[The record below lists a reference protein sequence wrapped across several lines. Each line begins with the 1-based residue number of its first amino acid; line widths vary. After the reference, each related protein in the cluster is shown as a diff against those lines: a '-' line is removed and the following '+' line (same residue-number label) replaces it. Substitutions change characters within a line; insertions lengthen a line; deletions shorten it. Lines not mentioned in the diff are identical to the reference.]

1 MGHINFYLDKPFNPE
16 STREK
21 INAVIKENNLT
32 GKPYPKSILN
42 PRPNSIYLFFSHEKG
57 TRVKVK
63 TSFKA
68 SGDQWDFKTGKYR
81 SAMRGSLELNNELD
95 ELGLKVLKGF
105 SKLKEEKKFINDED
119 IKILLTTCT
128 VGEKI
133 INNAIIENASSKF
146 LERKTGILKEGTL
159 KEYKTVFK
167 SLKDFQANK
176 KITLSFNDFNQS
188 FFNEY
193 ERFLVDKKN
202 PYKKERGLLND
213 TIFKYSST
221 LKSFLEWCFDEG
233 LIKSRDAFSRA
244 KTKIKK
250 KAKNEIVALTEPELF
265 RLVNFDFKGNTRL
278 ERIRDLFCIGCFTG
292 QRFSDIMRF
301 DKQDFTGTKWSFVAF
316 KGKKRVVVPF
326 NGYIAN
332 AIPILQKYNYQLPT
346 ITNQKF
352 NEYLKEVGELV
363 GIDDTVRIIRFS
375 GVKEVETRQSKYK
388 FMSSH
393 MARRTFVTLM
403 IEKGVPLTMI
413 QKITQHSDLRTLLKY
428 EGHNDKSL
436 ENAFKKT

>member
-1 MGHINFYLDKPFNPE
+1 MAYVKFYLDRPFSADIP
-16 STREK
+16 
-21 INAVIKENNLT
+21 KEELQLILKKHSNS

-42 PRPNSIYLFFSHEKG
+42 TRTTSIYLFFNHEKG
-57 TRVKVK
+57 SRLKMK
-63 TSFKA
+63 TPFKA
-68 SGDQWDFKTGKYR
+68 LAEHWDFKLGKYR
-81 SAMRGSLELNNELD
+81 SSVRGSLELNNEIND
-95 ELGLKVLKGF
+95 LGLKVLKGF
-105 SKLKEEKKFINDED
+105 SKLKEEKKFIEKDD
-119 IKILLTTCT
+119 LKALLNNCI

-133 INNAIIENASSKF
+133 LSNAVIENATLKF
-146 LERKTGILKEGTL
+146 LERKSGILKEGTL

-167 SLKDFQANK
+167 SLKDFQVHK
-176 KITLSFNDFNQS
+176 KIILSFNDFNQS

-202 PYKKERGLLND
+202 PYKKDRGLLND

-265 RLVNFDFKGNTRL
+265 RIVNHDFKGNTRL
-278 ERIRDLFCIGCFTG
+278 ERVRDLFCLGCFTG

-301 DKQDFTGTKWSFVAF
+301 DKQDFTGTKWSFIAF
-316 KGKKRVVVPF
+316 KGKKRVTIPF

-332 AIPILQKYNYQLPT
+332 AIPILQKYNYLLPT

-352 NEYLKEVGELV
+352 NDYLKEVGELV

-436 ENAFKKT
+436 ENAFEKT